1 MRDCPQQR
9 TENRTANW
17 ASNSQLQEW
26 VLIDDTSTVAPED
39 KVETAKAYFLGLT
52 NEERGQVASQ
62 LGDTQDFPS
71 A

>member
-1 MRDCPQQR
+1 M
-9 TENRTANW
+9 
-17 ASNSQLQEW
+17 
-26 VLIDDTSTVAPED
+26 STVAPED